1 MYFPASTPNR
11 RALLAQGIDDVGRAL
26 NFFVH
31 GRQREK
37 ARCCCNRALVLR
49 ERLIENAL
57 Y

>member
-1 MYFPASTPNR
+1 VRGR
-11 RALLAQGIDDVGRAL
+11 R
-26 NFFVH
+26 
-31 GRQREK
+31 REE